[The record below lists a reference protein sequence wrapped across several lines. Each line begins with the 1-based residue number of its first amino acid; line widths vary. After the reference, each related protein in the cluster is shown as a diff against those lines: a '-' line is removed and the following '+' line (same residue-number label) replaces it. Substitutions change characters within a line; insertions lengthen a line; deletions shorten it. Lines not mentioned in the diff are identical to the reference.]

1 MNVLV
6 APSLLACD
14 FGKVKSEVERC
25 LEAGADLLHL
35 DLMDG
40 HFVPNLSFGFPI
52 VESLARDFPDLKLDL
67 HLMVANPGDYIE
79 RLAELHV
86 YQISV
91 HWEATNHLHRL
102 LSQIQEKGIKAGV
115 AFNPQTPVEGVA
127 QVADLL
133 DCLLIMTVNPGFGG
147 QTFLHSQLGK
157 VRKAREIAAGLG
169 RQVSVSVDGGVDDKT
184 GPLCV
189 EAGADLLVAGSFLFR
204 AQDMGAR
211 LRELRGK
218 NEAGVVSQK

>member
-1 MNVLV
+1 MSVLI

-25 LEAGADLLHL
+25 LAAGADLLHL

-67 HLMVANPGDYIE
+67 HLMVDNPQDYIE
-79 RLAELHV
+79 RLAKLNV

-91 HWEATNHLHRL
+91 HWEAGHHLHRL
-102 LSQIQEKGIKAGV
+102 LGQIREKGIKAGV
-115 AFNPQTPVEGVA
+115 AFNPHTPVEGVVH
-127 QVADLL
+127 VADLL

-147 QTFLHSQLGK
+147 QSFLHSQLPK

-169 RQVSVSVDGGVDDKT
+169 RSVSVSVDGGVDGTT

-189 EAGADLLVAGSFLFR
+189 EAGADLLVAGSFLFQ
-204 AQDMGAR
+204 AEDMGAC
-211 LRELRGK
+211 LRSLRGK
-218 NEAGVVSQK
+218 NEASVVSQK